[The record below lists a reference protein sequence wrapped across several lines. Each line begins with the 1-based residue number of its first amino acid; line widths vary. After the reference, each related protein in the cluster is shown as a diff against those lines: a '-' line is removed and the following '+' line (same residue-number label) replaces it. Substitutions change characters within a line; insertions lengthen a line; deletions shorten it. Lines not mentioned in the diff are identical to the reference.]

1 MLRRTF
7 AKLSDPN
14 RGETGQAALEFMLM
28 LPLFMIFLA
37 IMIDFGA
44 SMYGYVSI
52 ANAAREGA
60 RYGAVNCLDGSCTD
74 AEIQQRALTRS
85 GGFMSPDLDAGEV
98 TVSWPEG
105 RDRGDSVVVSISHV
119 HELMFFAG
127 LSWTIKSCA
136 EMPLERDEAGDPSG
150 SGC

>member
-1 MLRRTF
+1 MLRRTI
-7 AKLSDPN
+7 AKMSHSN

-28 LPLFMIFLA
+28 LPLFMVFLA

-60 RYGAVNCLDGSCTD
+60 RYGAVNCLDGSCD
-74 AEIQQRALTRS
+74 AADIQDRVLRRS
-85 GGFMSPDLDAGEV
+85 GGFMDPDLDAGEV

-119 HELMFFAG
+119 HELIFFAG
-127 LSWTIKSCA
+127 ISWTIKSCA
-136 EMPLERDEAGDPSG
+136 EMPLERDETGAASG